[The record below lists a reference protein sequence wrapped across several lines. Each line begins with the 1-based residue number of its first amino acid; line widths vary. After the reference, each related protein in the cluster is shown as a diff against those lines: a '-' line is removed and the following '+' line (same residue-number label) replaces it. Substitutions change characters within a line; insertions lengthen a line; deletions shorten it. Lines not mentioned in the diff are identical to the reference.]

1 VAARVIVRWVE
12 NDQLRVGSIADLA
25 DAKAG
30 AGAVWVDVSEPDED
44 SLKAL
49 AAHYP
54 LHPLALEDTVHFPQ
68 RPKLDTYAE
77 NLFMVWVS
85 PQLGDGQALVL
96 SEIDVFL
103 GTDYLIT
110 SHRNHIKAIDE
121 VADDACGVVARGAA
135 WTLHSI
141 LDRSVDRMFPV
152 VDMVGEELDR
162 IENELL
168 AKVKDEQLQQLYQVK
183 RVMLSL
189 HKVVGP
195 ERDVLRAMARHDEL
209 VSQEAYLYF
218 QDVGDHVARISDAID
233 TYRDVA
239 SSVMDIYLSAISNRL
254 NVVMKQLTVVAT
266 IFMPLTLISG
276 VYGMNLTKTMW
287 PAPEW
292 AWSFPAVIA
301 SFVVIT
307 IGMLFV
313 FKRRGWW

>member
-1 VAARVIVRWVE
+1 MAATAIVRWVR
-12 NDQLRVGSIADLA
+12 DDKLRVGSLA
-25 DAKAG
+25 DIDAAKAG
-30 AGAVWVDVSEPDED
+30 TGAVWVDVSEPDQET
-44 SLKAL
+44 LKVL
-49 AAHYP
+49 ATHYP
-54 LHPLALEDTVHFPQ
+54 LHPLALEDMLHFPQ

-85 PQLGDGQALVL
+85 PQLGAEQALVL

-103 GTDYLIT
+103 GADYLIT
-110 SHRNHIKAIDE
+110 SHHNHIKAIDD
-121 VADDACGVVARGAA
+121 VAEDACGVVARGAA

-141 LDRSVDRMFPV
+141 LDQSVDEMFPI
-152 VDMVGEELDR
+152 VDLVGEELDR

-168 AKVKDEQLQQLYQVK
+168 AKVKDEQLQDLYKVK

-195 ERDVLRAMARHDEL
+195 ERDVLRAMSRHDQL
-209 VSQEAYLYF
+209 VSQEAYLYL

-301 SFVVIT
+301 SFAVIT

>member
-1 VAARVIVRWVE
+1 VAATAIVRWVR
-12 NDQLRVGSIADLA
+12 DDKLRVGSLA
-25 DAKAG
+25 DIAAAKAG
-30 AGAVWVDVSEPDED
+30 TGAVWVDVSEPDEET
-44 SLKAL
+44 LKVL
-49 AAHYP
+49 AIHYP
-54 LHPLALEDTVHFPQ
+54 LHPLALEDMLHFPQ
-68 RPKLDTYAE
+68 RPKLDAYAE

-85 PQLGDGQALVL
+85 PQLGAEQALVL

-103 GTDYLIT
+103 GADYLIT
-110 SHRNHIKAIDE
+110 SHHNHIKAIDD
-121 VADDACGVVARGAA
+121 VAEDACGVVARGAA

-141 LDRSVDRMFPV
+141 LDQSVDEMFPI
-152 VDMVGEELDR
+152 VDLVGEELDR

-168 AKVKDEQLQQLYQVK
+168 AKVKDEQLQDLYKVK

-195 ERDVLRAMARHDEL
+195 ERDVLRAMSRHDQL
-209 VSQEAYLYF
+209 VSQEAYLYL

-301 SFVVIT
+301 SFAVIT

>member
-1 VAARVIVRWVE
+1 
-12 NDQLRVGSIADLA
+12 
-25 DAKAG
+25 
-30 AGAVWVDVSEPDED
+30 
-44 SLKAL
+44 
-49 AAHYP
+49 
-54 LHPLALEDTVHFPQ
+54 
-68 RPKLDTYAE
+68 
-77 NLFMVWVS
+77 
-85 PQLGDGQALVL
+85 
-96 SEIDVFL
+96 
-103 GTDYLIT
+103 
-110 SHRNHIKAIDE
+110 
-121 VADDACGVVARGAA
+121 
-135 WTLHSI
+135 
-141 LDRSVDRMFPV
+141 MFPI
-152 VDMVGEELDR
+152 VDLVGEELDR

-168 AKVKDEQLQQLYQVK
+168 AKVKDEQLQDLYKAK

-195 ERDVLRAMARHDEL
+195 ERDVLRAMSRHDQL
-209 VSQEAYLYF
+209 VSQEAYLYL

-301 SFVVIT
+301 SFAVIT

>member
-1 VAARVIVRWVE
+1 MAATAIVRWVR
-12 NDQLRVGSIADLA
+12 DDKLRVGSLA
-25 DAKAG
+25 DMDAAKAG
-30 AGAVWVDVSEPDED
+30 TGAVWVDVSEPDEET
-44 SLKAL
+44 LKAL
-49 AAHYP
+49 ATHYP
-54 LHPLALEDTVHFPQ
+54 LHPLALEDMLHFPQ
-68 RPKLDTYAE
+68 RPKLDAYAE

-85 PQLGDGQALVL
+85 PQLGAEQALVL

-103 GTDYLIT
+103 GADYLIT
-110 SHRNHIKAIDE
+110 SHHNHIKAIDD
-121 VADDACGVVARGAA
+121 VAEDACGVVARGAA

-141 LDRSVDRMFPV
+141 LDQSVDEMFPI
-152 VDMVGEELDR
+152 VDLVGEELDR

-168 AKVKDEQLQQLYQVK
+168 AKVKDEQLQDLYKAK

-195 ERDVLRAMARHDEL
+195 ERDVLRAMSRHDQL
-209 VSQEAYLYF
+209 VSQEAYLYL

-301 SFVVIT
+301 SFAVIT

>member
-1 VAARVIVRWVE
+1 MAATAIVRWVQ
-12 NDQLRVGSIADLA
+12 DDKLRVGSLA
-25 DAKAG
+25 DMDAAKAG
-30 AGAVWVDVSEPDED
+30 TGAVWVDVSEPDEET
-44 SLKAL
+44 LKAL
-49 AAHYP
+49 ATHYP
-54 LHPLALEDTVHFPQ
+54 LHPLALEDMLHFPQ
-68 RPKLDTYAE
+68 RPKLDAYAE
-77 NLFMVWVS
+77 NIFMVWVS
-85 PQLGDGQALVL
+85 PQLGAEQALVL

-103 GTDYLIT
+103 GADYLIT
-110 SHRNHIKAIDE
+110 SHHNHIKAIDD
-121 VADDACGVVARGAA
+121 VAEDACGVVARGAA

-141 LDRSVDRMFPV
+141 LDQSVDEMFPI
-152 VDMVGEELDR
+152 VDLVGEELDR

-168 AKVKDEQLQQLYQVK
+168 AKVKDEQLQELYKVK

-195 ERDVLRAMARHDEL
+195 ERDVLRAMSRHDQL
-209 VSQEAYLYF
+209 VSQEAYLYL

-301 SFVVIT
+301 SFAVIT

>member
-1 VAARVIVRWVE
+1 MAATAIVRWVQ
-12 NDQLRVGSIADLA
+12 DDKLRVGSLA
-25 DAKAG
+25 DMDAAKAG
-30 AGAVWVDVSEPDED
+30 TGAVWVDVSEPDEET
-44 SLKAL
+44 LKAL
-49 AAHYP
+49 ATHYP
-54 LHPLALEDTVHFPQ
+54 LHPLALEDMLHFPQ
-68 RPKLDTYAE
+68 RPKLDAYAE
-77 NLFMVWVS
+77 NIFMVWVS
-85 PQLGDGQALVL
+85 PQLGAEQALVL

-103 GTDYLIT
+103 GADYLIT
-110 SHRNHIKAIDE
+110 SHHNHIKAIDD
-121 VADDACGVVARGAA
+121 VAEDACGVVARGAA

-141 LDRSVDRMFPV
+141 LDQSVDEMFPI
-152 VDMVGEELDR
+152 VDLVGEELDR

-168 AKVKDEQLQQLYQVK
+168 AKVKDEQLQDLYKAK

-195 ERDVLRAMARHDEL
+195 ERDVLRAMSRHDQL
-209 VSQEAYLYF
+209 VSQEAYLYL

-301 SFVVIT
+301 SFAVIT